1 MPNIRSLFVFLPVL
15 ALILSCASGG
25 PPQGGAGSGLTA
37 DPDSLVTAGRTAA
50 GSGDYARAKEMFDAA
65 MMVDPQNLEARRGLA
80 ELSVEMGDPVSA
92 VYYYESLLELPGDHT
107 LDYIELARVLET
119 AGRGDEALVL
129 LTEATAVHPNQAQLH
144 GELGNLLLERGETD
158 KALRQLRLAV
168 DLGAGATAHRK
179 LADTLFELKRYQDAT
194 AVLASFNERYPGD
207 FDVNMKLAYI
217 YFDQGKYKSAL
228 PYYRAAV
235 DANSKSVDA
244 RVGLAKTLEALD
256 RIDNAIRIYDGI
268 LEMRGLTREMEP
280 IIISQA
286 NLLNK
291 RGKYARA
298 LELVEDAAD
307 QFPETPGLSCARGMA
322 LAGEGRYEE
331 AAAAFSLATGD
342 PRWSEFANAQIRRIQ
357 SISGGQ

>member
-1 MPNIRSLFVFLPVL
+1 MPGIRSLFVFLPAL

-25 PPQGGAGSGLTA
+25 PPQGRAGPGLPA
-37 DPDSLVTAGRTAA
+37 DPDSLVTVGRTAA

-65 MMVDPQNLEARRGLA
+65 LTADPHNVEARRGLA
-80 ELSVEMGDPVSA
+80 QLSVAIGDPVSA
-92 VYYYESLLELPGDHT
+92 VYYYESLLELSGDHT
-107 LDYIELARVLET
+107 RDHIELARVLEES
-119 AGRGDEALVL
+119 GRGDEALVL
-129 LTEATAVHPNQAQLH
+129 LTEATAAHPNQAQLH
-144 GELGNLLLERGETD
+144 GELGYVLLERGETD
-158 KALRQLRLAV
+158 KALQHLRLAV
-168 DLGAGATAHRK
+168 DTGAGATAHRK
-179 LADTLFELKRYQDAT
+179 LADTLFQLERYQDA
-194 AVLASFNERYPGD
+194 ADVLASYNERYPGD

-217 YFDQGKYKSAL
+217 YFARGNHKSAL
-228 PYYRAAV
+228 PFYRAAV
-235 DANSKSVDA
+235 DANPKSVDA

-298 LELVEDAAD
+298 LDLVENAAD

-331 AAAAFSLATGD
+331 AVTAFSLATGD

-357 SISGGQ
+357 SIRRGQ

>member
-1 MPNIRSLFVFLPVL
+1 MPGIRSLFVFLPAL

-25 PPQGGAGSGLTA
+25 PLQGGAGSGLAA

-65 MMVDPQNLEARRGLA
+65 LMVDPHNVEARRGLA
-80 ELSVEMGDPVSA
+80 EMSVEMGDPVSA
-92 VYYYESLLELPGDHT
+92 VYYYERLLELSGDHT
-107 LDYIELARVLET
+107 RDYIELARVLEKS
-119 AGRGDEALVL
+119 GRGDGALVL
-129 LTEATAVHPNQAQLH
+129 LTEATAAHPNQAQLH
-144 GELGNLLLERGETD
+144 RELGYVLLERGETD
-158 KALRQLRLAV
+158 KALQQLRLAV
-168 DLGAGATAHRK
+168 DMGAGVTAHRK
-179 LADTLFELKRYQDAT
+179 LADTLFQLERYQDAA
-194 AVLASFNERYPGD
+194 AVLESYNERYPGD

-217 YFDQGKYKSAL
+217 YFDRGNHESAL
-228 PYYRAAV
+228 PFYRAAV
-235 DANSKSVDA
+235 DADPKSVDA

-256 RIDNAIRIYDGI
+256 RTDNAIRIYDGI

-298 LELVEDAAD
+298 LDLVENAAD

-357 SISGGQ
+357 SIRRGQ